1 MKSILLMASSLVL
14 TSAVM
19 AEEVPNAANGQKL
32 FNESRCLECHGVD
45 LFTSKDRKVK
55 NLTGLESMVRRCDAN
70 LSTNWFDDQILD
82 VVEYLNKAYYKF
94 EKTPK
99 QSNNTNDAKPDET
112 IVVTED
118 AEKKVVVANTESD

>member
-1 MKSILLMASSLVL
+1 MKLISLMAGSLLL
-14 TSAVM
+14 TSVAI

-45 LFTSKDRKVK
+45 LFTSKDRKIQS
-55 NLTGLESMVRRCDAN
+55 LSGLEGMVRRCDAN

-94 EKTPK
+94 EETTL
-99 QSNNTNDAKPDET
+99 QSSNVDLNTE
-112 IVVTED
+112 E
-118 AEKKVVVANTESD
+118 VVADKVEKPVVMANSDSE